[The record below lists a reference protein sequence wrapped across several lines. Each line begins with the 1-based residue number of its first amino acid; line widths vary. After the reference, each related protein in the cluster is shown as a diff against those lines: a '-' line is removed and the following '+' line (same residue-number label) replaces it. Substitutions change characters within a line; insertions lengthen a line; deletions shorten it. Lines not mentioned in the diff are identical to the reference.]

1 MIVVVVGFF
10 GVFFFFLSFIRHVLN
25 MTAIFESVRGHK
37 KTLFDV
43 LLMIKLIL
51 KHNMNYLYYAE
62 NQVHAIFQKR

>member
-1 MIVVVVGFF
+1 M
-10 GVFFFFLSFIRHVLN
+10 LNAVLN

-37 KTLFDV
+37 KMLFDV

-62 NQVHAIFQKR
+62 NQAHDISKKIIYNC